1 MERSVKGNGGSYESE
16 NSYIAPR
23 WQYVKGSPT
32 IIYRL
37 IVYVMSL
44 QLIITRY
51 HLLLSWLVAVFN
63 KLNTVNLNGKLYSD
77 VFIYPT

>member
-1 MERSVKGNGGSYESE
+1 MERSVKGYVDSYESE
-16 NSYIAPR
+16 KSCDNKRKPRDYIL
-23 WQYVKGSPT
+23 V
-32 IIYRL
+32 
-37 IVYVMSL
+37 VYVMSL

-63 KLNTVNLNGKLYSD
+63 KLNPVNLNGKLYSG